1 MLEIRLKTWLPVA
14 NALGECILW
23 DEAKQELLWT
33 DLTESRLYLH
43 DLSTGATRHVQ
54 FDDYLCSFGLVKGED
69 SLICAF
75 RTGIAIVDRSTW
87 SPRWIHHLE
96 SHSGVRLNDGRVDR
110 QGRFWVG
117 SLIDGPTD
125 PEGVSGELFSVNAKG
140 RVRSHLDGIL
150 ISNSLCWS
158 PDGTTMYFTDTPTR
172 EILAFEF
179 DTETGSLGT
188 RSVFARTA
196 EGAFP
201 DGSTVDADGFL
212 WNAEWGSGKVV
223 RYAPDGRIDHT
234 IDLPISQATCVA
246 FGGEDLS
253 DLYVST
259 AKIGLTEE
267 ALKAEPRAGHVFVFE
282 TSVRGLREV
291 RFIARDALMNF
302 PMDTSK

>member
-1 MLEIRLKTWLPVA
+1 MLAIKLKTSLPVA

-96 SHSGVRLNDGRVDR
+96 SHGGVRLNDGRVDR

-125 PEGVSGELFSVNAKG
+125 PEGVSGELFSVNARG

-158 PDGTTMYFTDTPTR
+158 PDGTPCISPTR
-172 EILAFEF
+172 QREK
-179 DTETGSLGT
+179 SSRSNST
-188 RSVFARTA
+188 RKR
-196 EGAFP
+196 
-201 DGSTVDADGFL
+201 
-212 WNAEWGSGKVV
+212 
-223 RYAPDGRIDHT
+223 
-234 IDLPISQATCVA
+234 
-246 FGGEDLS
+246 
-253 DLYVST
+253 
-259 AKIGLTEE
+259 E
-267 ALKAEPRAGHVFVFE
+267 AWAHEACSRE
-282 TSVRGLREV
+282 QRRGLPGWFHRGCPRLSLERRV
-291 RFIARDALMNF
+291 G
-302 PMDTSK
+302 